1 MIGLVYRK
9 LTVFASFY
17 FVFEGSFPRTSYGG
31 AYIRRGDFTDGFLC
45 YEFGGLIHGGAYFR
59 NFTVVS
65 AWDSNMASFKCAFT
79 RILNDILVN
88 FETVP
93 VIN

>member
-1 MIGLVYRK
+1 MLRFTLYLRAVFQGQATGGLIFGVEISR
-9 LTVFASFY
+9 TV
-17 FVFEGSFPRTSYGG
+17 
-31 AYIRRGDFTDGFLC
+31 FLC